1 MSFEFFETDA
11 GTVYN
16 EVMTALT
23 DGVEEP
29 LYSGDER
36 RIFGE
41 AVAMLLMNA
50 YNYLDDKAKQRLL
63 EYAKGE
69 VLDALAADAMVE
81 RIPPSPASATFRFEL
96 SAEQSRNVVIPQG
109 TRITQDGLIYF
120 ATDTVAVINAGNL
133 SVDVTATCETAG
145 DTYNGIEPGQIKSLV
160 DPINFISKVQNIDMT
175 DGGDNGEEYTDE
187 GDDRL
192 RERVRLANAATST
205 AGPEDAYVYHTLSA
219 DASIIDAYVDSPSP
233 CEVVIYPLCENGQ
246 LPDQDLLD
254 KVVAV
259 FYNEEKKVRPL
270 TDHVTAKA
278 PTEVSYDI
286 ELKYY
291 VTAENEKA
299 AVNLVEIDGGSI
311 DSYIEWQDGVL
322 GRDINPD
329 ALRRELIQPDI
340 ELGIL
345 VERVEITAPILTK
358 LDKTQIA
365 RFSGS
370 LKVSHEVI
378 EE

>member
-1 MSFEFFETDA
+1 M
-11 GTVYN
+11 
-16 EVMTALT
+16 
-23 DGVEEP
+23 
-29 LYSGDER
+29 
-36 RIFGE
+36 
-41 AVAMLLMNA
+41 
-50 YNYLDDKAKQRLL
+50 
-63 EYAKGE
+63 
-69 VLDALAADAMVE
+69 
-81 RIPPSPASATFRFEL
+81 
-96 SAEQSRNVVIPQG
+96 
-109 TRITQDGLIYF
+109 
-120 ATDTVAVINAGNL
+120 
-133 SVDVTATCETAG
+133 
-145 DTYNGIEPGQIKSLV
+145 
-160 DPINFISKVQNIDMT
+160 
-175 DGGDNGEEYTDE
+175 
-187 GDDRL
+187 
-192 RERVRLANAATST
+192 
-205 AGPEDAYVYHTLSA
+205 YHTLSA